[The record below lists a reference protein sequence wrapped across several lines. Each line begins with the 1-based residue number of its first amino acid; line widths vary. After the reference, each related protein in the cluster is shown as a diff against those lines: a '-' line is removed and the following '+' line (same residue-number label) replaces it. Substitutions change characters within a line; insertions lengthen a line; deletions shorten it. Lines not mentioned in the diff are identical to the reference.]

1 MVKFKIDD
9 VRYEIPD
16 YISIDKYV
24 KIFKVKNLFSDDYFQ
39 AKIVSIVS
47 DAPIEVLLDSDYSE
61 IQKLATYVMSLIPMD
76 KPEFINRFEM
86 DGVNYGFIP
95 DWKDLS
101 FAEFAD
107 LDTLST
113 KKQDEILDVLHIIAS
128 IMYRPIIEE
137 KKNGDFRIEKY
148 NVDSM
153 KERAELF
160 KRKLNVKYLLG
171 AQFFF
176 YQLRKQ
182 IFKLFPV
189 VFDAEL
195 IDLAEDKID
204 MDYEEMVSDDNF
216 LQKTYGWFAIVN
228 RVTENDIT
236 KHQAIYEKK
245 LIEVLNQ
252 LSFLV
257 SFEKEQIKLQ
267 KKLTKTI

>member
-1 MVKFKIDD
+1 
-9 VRYEIPD
+9 
-16 YISIDKYV
+16 
-24 KIFKVKNLFSDDYFQ
+24 LFSDDYFQ

-47 DAPIEVLLDSDYSE
+47 DAPVEVLLDSDYSQ
-61 IQKLATYVMSLIPMD
+61 IQKLATYVMTLIPTD
-76 KPEFINRFEM
+76 KPEFTNRFEL
-86 DGVNYGFIP
+86 DGVKYGFIP

-113 KKQDEILDVLHIIAS
+113 KKQDEILDLLHIIAS

-176 YQLRKQ
+176 INFANKFSNYSQLSLMQNLSTWER
-182 IFKLFPV
+182 I
-189 VFDAEL
+189 
-195 IDLAEDKID
+195 
-204 MDYEEMVSDDNF
+204 
-216 LQKTYGWFAIVN
+216 
-228 RVTENDIT
+228 
-236 KHQAIYEKK
+236 K
-245 LIEVLNQ
+245 LIWLMRKW
-252 LSFLV
+252 LV
-257 SFEKEQIKLQ
+257 MRTFSKKPMDGLQ
-267 KKLTKTI
+267 SSTELLKTILQNTKLYTKKN

>member
-1 MVKFKIDD
+1 
-9 VRYEIPD
+9 
-16 YISIDKYV
+16 
-24 KIFKVKNLFSDDYFQ
+24 
-39 AKIVSIVS
+39 
-47 DAPIEVLLDSDYSE
+47 
-61 IQKLATYVMSLIPMD
+61 MD

-113 KKQDEILDVLHIIAS
+113 KKQNEILDVLHIIAS

-160 KRKLNVKYLLG
+160 KRKLNIKYLLG

-176 YQLRKQ
+176 
-182 IFKLFPV
+182 I
-189 VFDAEL
+189 
-195 IDLAEDKID
+195 
-204 MDYEEMVSDDNF
+204 NF
-216 LQKTYGWFAIVN
+216 ANKYSN
-228 RVTENDIT
+228 
-236 KHQAIYEKK
+236 YS
-245 LIEVLNQ
+245 Q
-252 LSFLV
+252 LSLMQNL
-257 SFEKEQIKLQ
+257 STWQRIKLMWMMRKWLVKRTFF
-267 KKLTKTI
+267 KKPMDGSQSSTELLKTILQNTKLYTKKN

>member
-47 DAPIEVLLDSDYSE
+47 DAPIEVLLESDYSE
-61 IQKLATYVMSLIPMD
+61 IQKLATYVMTLIPMD
-76 KPEFINRFEM
+76 KPEFINRFEL
-86 DGVNYGFIP
+86 DGVKYGFIP

-176 YQLRKQ
+176 INFANKFSDYSQLSLMQNLSTWQR
-182 IFKLFPV
+182 I
-189 VFDAEL
+189 
-195 IDLAEDKID
+195 
-204 MDYEEMVSDDNF
+204 
-216 LQKTYGWFAIVN
+216 
-228 RVTENDIT
+228 
-236 KHQAIYEKK
+236 K
-245 LIEVLNQ
+245 LIWTMRKWLAMTTF
-252 LSFLV
+252 S
-257 SFEKEQIKLQ
+257 
-267 KKLTKTI
+267 KKPMDGSQSSIELLKTILQNTKLYTKKN

>member
-9 VRYEIPD
+9 VRYEIPE
-16 YISIDKYV
+16 YISIEKYV
-24 KIFKVKNLFSDDYFQ
+24 KIFKVKDLFSDDYFQ

-47 DAPIEVLLDSDYSE
+47 DAPVEVLLDSDYNE
-61 IQKLATYVMSLIPMD
+61 IQKLATYVMTLIPTD
-76 KPEFINRFEM
+76 KPEFTNRFEL
-86 DGVNYGFIP
+86 DGVKYGFIP

-113 KKQDEILDVLHIIAS
+113 KKQDEILDLLHIIAS

-176 YQLRKQ
+176 INFANKFSNYSQLSLMQNLSTWER
-182 IFKLFPV
+182 I
-189 VFDAEL
+189 
-195 IDLAEDKID
+195 
-204 MDYEEMVSDDNF
+204 
-216 LQKTYGWFAIVN
+216 
-228 RVTENDIT
+228 
-236 KHQAIYEKK
+236 K
-245 LIEVLNQ
+245 LIWLMRKW
-252 LSFLV
+252 LV
-257 SFEKEQIKLQ
+257 MKTFSKKPMDGLQ
-267 KKLTKTI
+267 SSTELLKTILQNTKLYTKKN

>member
-1 MVKFKIDD
+1 MIKFKIDD
-9 VRYEIPD
+9 VRYEIPE
-16 YISIDKYV
+16 YISIEKYV
-24 KIFKVKNLFSDDYFQ
+24 KIFKVKDLFSDDYFQ

-47 DAPIEVLLDSDYSE
+47 DAPVEVLLDSDYSQ
-61 IQKLATYVMSLIPMD
+61 IQKLATYVMTLIPTD
-76 KPEFINRFEM
+76 KPEFTNRFEL
-86 DGVNYGFIP
+86 DGVKYGFIP

-113 KKQDEILDVLHIIAS
+113 KKQDEILDLLHIIAS

-176 YQLRKQ
+176 INFANKFSNYSQLSLMQNLSTWER
-182 IFKLFPV
+182 I
-189 VFDAEL
+189 
-195 IDLAEDKID
+195 
-204 MDYEEMVSDDNF
+204 
-216 LQKTYGWFAIVN
+216 
-228 RVTENDIT
+228 
-236 KHQAIYEKK
+236 K
-245 LIEVLNQ
+245 LIWLMRKW
-252 LSFLV
+252 LV
-257 SFEKEQIKLQ
+257 MRTFSKKPMDGLQ
-267 KKLTKTI
+267 SSTELLKTILQNTKLYTKKN